1 MDDKKLLIV
10 TTVPE
15 TFLTILDGQS
25 GFLNKHFSVSLATS
39 PTQGFEQLKSCEGV
53 PVYPL
58 LMKRGISPFR
68 DVHSL
73 LLMILLIR
81 RLRPDVVHS
90 YTPKAGL
97 ISMLAARLC
106 SVPTR
111 VHTFT
116 GLIFPTRVGI
126 SQRILISIDRLIC
139 SCATKIVP
147 ESNGVKKDLVK
158 FAVTNKELNVIGNG
172 NIAGVDVGYFNR
184 GAVGVSSAANVM
196 RNALNISS
204 SDFVFCY
211 VGRLNKDKGVAEL
224 VKAFASQPDN
234 ARLIIVGGL
243 DESAPVSSET
253 LRIIEADKR
262 IHMLGF
268 QVDVRPILYLADILV
283 LPSYREGFPNVI
295 LQAGAMELPVIASDI
310 SGCNEVIESFKN
322 GWLIPPKD
330 IVALAEAMQVAINTP
345 RNIREHM
352 GAFARNIIENK
363 FERRAHWNRMLGFY
377 KEQIEL

>member
-1 MDDKKLLIV
+1 
-10 TTVPE
+10 
-15 TFLTILDGQS
+15 
-25 GFLNKHFSVSLATS
+25 
-39 PTQGFEQLKSCEGV
+39 
-53 PVYPL
+53 
-58 LMKRGISPFR
+58 
-68 DVHSL
+68 
-73 LLMILLIR
+73 
-81 RLRPDVVHS
+81 
-90 YTPKAGL
+90 
-97 ISMLAARLC
+97 
-106 SVPTR
+106 
-111 VHTFT
+111 
-116 GLIFPTRVGI
+116 
-126 SQRILISIDRLIC
+126 
-139 SCATKIVP
+139 
-147 ESNGVKKDLVK
+147 
-158 FAVTNKELNVIGNG
+158 
-172 NIAGVDVGYFNR
+172 
-184 GAVGVSSAANVM
+184 M